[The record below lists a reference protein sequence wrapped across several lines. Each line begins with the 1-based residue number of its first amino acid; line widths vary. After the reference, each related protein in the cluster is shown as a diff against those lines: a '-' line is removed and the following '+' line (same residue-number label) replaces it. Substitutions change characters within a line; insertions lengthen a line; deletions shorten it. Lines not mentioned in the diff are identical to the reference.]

1 MNNFIEYFYNIK
13 VKKKKKN
20 NDCYSFIYN
29 GYVYKLYLYDES
41 NINLIL
47 SINKQLLG
55 YTLISE
61 IILNK
66 DNNPISIY
74 NGIKYLLIKIFT
86 HNNKITLEDISYF
99 DNSLYTN
106 GLKVNWGMLWSN
118 KIDYIEEMIAEN
130 GKKYP
135 IIVDSFNYF
144 VGLAENA
151 ISYYNS
157 IPINNNYTYYIS
169 HKRIRIND
177 TTESLYNPLNIIFD
191 YKVRDVAEYI
201 KNAFF
206 LNNTNIFNE
215 LDAYLKFNKLSLT
228 DIKLLIA
235 RVLYPS
241 FYFELYEDILV
252 NNKDEKIIVP
262 IINMLPK
269 YEKYLN
275 MVITYF
281 KKNYNI
287 DEILWLKKNEV

>member
-1 MNNFIEYFYNIK
+1 
-13 VKKKKKN
+13 
-20 NDCYSFIYN
+20 
-29 GYVYKLYLYDES
+29 
-41 NINLIL
+41 
-47 SINKQLLG
+47 
-55 YTLISE
+55 
-61 IILNK
+61 
-66 DNNPISIY
+66 
-74 NGIKYLLIKIFT
+74 
-86 HNNKITLEDISYF
+86 
-99 DNSLYTN
+99 
-106 GLKVNWGMLWSN
+106 MLWSN

-281 KKNYNI
+281 KKHYNI
-287 DEILWLKKNEV
+287 DEIVWLKKNEV